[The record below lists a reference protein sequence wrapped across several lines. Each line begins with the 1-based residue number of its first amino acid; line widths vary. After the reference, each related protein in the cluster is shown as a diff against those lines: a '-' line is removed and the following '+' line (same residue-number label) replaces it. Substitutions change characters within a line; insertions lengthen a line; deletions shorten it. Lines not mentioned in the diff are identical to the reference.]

1 MDSLWWLAAAFVV
14 GGFAGI
20 FICALMTM
28 TANQRDLAA
37 MADDAAARSRT
48 ESANLDGHWT

>member
-20 FICALMTM
+20 IICALMTM